1 VTDPVERIYRLMAA
15 AEEVPEG
22 PAKIALIEEAAAVAD
37 THGEPELGFEVR
49 KTMLGACLD
58 GDRSDLMLVAF
69 SWCLAQCDRDPDR
82 FPLLRIL
89 WEFRWVVSSLCT
101 FPEVPRAKIGELM
114 EEMARR
120 YQQFGASP
128 RSYWLMCRKMAVDMG
143 DREAA
148 AEAHNHFRRS
158 PPDWLSDGE
167 PTEVGFEITY
177 RLFRNEPAKALKAA
191 APFLSRQIR
200 SDHFEGQACADVLL
214 PMLKDGRAAEAMPYH
229 QRGYKLRSKKT
240 RHLDSL
246 AKHVTFL
253 ALTDNLGRSVRLF
266 EKHLADALRTTN
278 AFNRMEYLIATLP
291 VLDRLMTAGKE
302 KTRLRVPPECPLA
315 ADNGRVAVPVVRD
328 WMRAT
333 AAELVA
339 RFDKRNGN
347 DYYTR
352 RLRAVPHIQRLFAP
366 CPLKG

>member
-1 VTDPVERIYRLMAA
+1 MTDPVQRIYWLMAA
-15 AEEVPEG
+15 AEEMPEG

-37 THGEPELGFEVR
+37 LHGETELGFEVR
-49 KTMLGACLD
+49 KTLLGACLD

-69 SWCLAQCDRDPDR
+69 AWCLAQCDRDPDR

-101 FPEVPRAKIGELM
+101 FPEVTRAKTEEM
-114 EEMARR
+114 KAEMARR

-128 RSYWLMCRKMAVDMG
+128 RSYWLMCRKMATDMG

-148 AEAHNHFRRS
+148 AEAHTHFRRS

-167 PTEVGFEITY
+167 PTEAGFEITY
-177 RLFRNEPAKALKAA
+177 RLFRNEPAKALRAA
-191 APFLSRQIR
+191 APFLSRQLR

-214 PMLKDGRAAEAMPYH
+214 PMLREGRAAEAMAYH
-229 QRGYKLRSKKT
+229 QRGYRLRSKKA

-253 ALTDNLGRSVRLF
+253 ALTDNLGRAVRLF

-291 VLDRLMTAGKE
+291 MLDRLRQAGKQT
-302 KTRLRVPPECPLA
+302 TRLRVPPECPLGV
-315 ADNGRVAVPVVRD
+315 DGGRAAVPAVRD
-328 WMRAT
+328 WMQAT
-333 AAELVA
+333 AAELAA
-339 RFDKRNGN
+339 RFDQRNGN
-347 DYYTR
+347 DYYAR
-352 RLRAVPHIQRLFAP
+352 RLRAVPRMQRLFAP